1 MEFVI
6 VTLSK
11 DDVCRILY
19 QESQG
24 ALESAI
30 GKRDIHG
37 RLLAK
42 GQLAESHAQELI
54 PAGEAAKMFLTAE
67 AIDASIENLW
77 MNQTHQLGEDR
88 STGIHPP
95 MVNQT
100 TLGGLRI
107 VPSSNRSHPSDSL
120 TCSYSRGFEKVSP
133 I

>member
-37 RLLAK
+37 RLLTK
-42 GQLAESHAQELI
+42 S
-54 PAGEAAKMFLTAE
+54 AARPV
-67 AIDASIENLW
+67 DA
-77 MNQTHQLGEDR
+77 R
-88 STGIHPP
+88 S
-95 MVNQT
+95 
-100 TLGGLRI
+100 L
-107 VPSSNRSHPSDSL
+107 PSDWKPDGL
-120 TCSYSRGFEKVSP
+120 DRECHTQPTNRAL
-133 I
+133 